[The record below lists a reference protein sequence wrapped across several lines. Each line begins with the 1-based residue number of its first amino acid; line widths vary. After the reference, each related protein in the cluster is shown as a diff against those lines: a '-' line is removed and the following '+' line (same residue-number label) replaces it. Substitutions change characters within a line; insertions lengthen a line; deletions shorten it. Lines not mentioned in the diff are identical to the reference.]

1 MRTDSAELPV
11 ARGAPFPPVSD
22 MHTPRY
28 KCSVLAVDDEPAVLA
43 LLAHQLGH
51 EFEVTTAVSAAAA
64 RAAITARPPDIVLTD
79 LTLPDETGVR
89 LLDWVYRTAPRAARV
104 IISGTARLQDA
115 ADAINC
121 GHVHRLI
128 LKPWKAED
136 LIAHM
141 RAVARG
147 LLLERSHE
155 RLLEELRTLNQELEQ
170 RVQERTEELRA
181 TNRTL
186 ERMALTDTLTGLSN
200 RRAIELIGGQELL
213 RRVRT
218 PTPIAFG
225 LIDIDRFKQINSQF
239 LQTGGDHALV
249 QLGRTVQRTIRG
261 TDSVGR
267 VGGEEFL
274 VVAPET
280 DATGATV
287 LGERLRS
294 EVEAMEVRYHGL
306 RIPLTV
312 SGGFAVADAADPVSF
327 EQLYELASEAMGEAK
342 RTGRNRCVVK
352 VYDAA
357 RTQVRLPVGTS

>member
-1 MRTDSAELPV
+1 MQT
-11 ARGAPFPPVSD
+11 
-22 MHTPRY
+22 HRY
-28 KCSVLAVDDEPAVLA
+28 KCSVLAVDDTPAVLA
-43 LLAHQLGH
+43 LLTHHIGH
-51 EFEVTTAVSAAAA
+51 EFDVTSVESATDA
-64 RAAITARPPDIVLTD
+64 RRVIAARPPDIVVTD
-79 LTLPDETGVR
+79 LSLPDDSGIR
-89 LLDWVYRTAPRAARV
+89 LLDWVYRTAPRTARV
-104 IISGTARLQDA
+104 LITGTARLQDA
-115 ADAINC
+115 VDAINC

-128 LKPWKAED
+128 LKPWRAED
-136 LIAHM
+136 LLTHL

-170 RVQERTEELRA
+170 RVNERTEELRA

-239 LQTGGDHALV
+239 LQTGGDQALIH
-249 QLGRTVQRTIRG
+249 LGRVVQKTIRG

-274 VVAPET
+274 IIAPET
-280 DATGATV
+280 DAAGAAV
-287 LGERLRS
+287 LAERVRAD
-294 EVEAMEVRYHGL
+294 VEAMEVRYHGMQ
-306 RIPLTV
+306 IPLTI
-312 SGGFAVADAADPVSF
+312 SGGYSVAEAADAVSY
-327 EQLYELASEAMGEAK
+327 EQMFELAAEALGEAK
-342 RTGRNRCVVK
+342 RGGRNRCVIK
-352 VYDAA
+352 LFDAT
-357 RTQVRLPVGTS
+357 RSQVQLPVGTS

>member
-1 MRTDSAELPV
+1 VTPTLPGFSP
-11 ARGAPFPPVSD
+11 ARVSPSPKAMD

-28 KCSVLAVDDEPAVLA
+28 KCSVLTVDDEPAVLG

-51 EFEVTTAVSAAAA
+51 EFEVTTAGSAADA
-64 RAAITARPPDIVLTD
+64 RRLVAARPPDIVLAD
-79 LTLPDETGVR
+79 LTLPDDTGIR
-89 LLDWVYRTAPRAARV
+89 LLDWVYRTAPRTARV
-104 IISGTARLQDA
+104 LISGTARLQDA

-136 LIAHM
+136 LVAHL

-200 RRAIELIGGQELL
+200 RRAIELIAGQELL

-218 PTPIAFG
+218 PSPVTFG
-225 LIDIDRFKQINSQF
+225 MIDIDRFKLINSQF
-239 LQTGGDHALV
+239 LQTGGDHALI
-249 QLGRTVQRTIRG
+249 QLGRAVQRTIRG

-280 DATGATV
+280 DTAGAAV
-287 LGERLRS
+287 LGERLRA
-294 EVEAMEVRYHGL
+294 EVEGMEVRYHGL
-306 RIPLTV
+306 RIPLTI
-312 SGGFAVADAADPVSF
+312 SIGFAVADAAEPVAF
-327 EQLYELASEAMGEAK
+327 EQLYELAAAALGEAK
-342 RTGRNRCVVK
+342 RTGRNRCVVC
-352 VYDAA
+352 VFDPA
-357 RTQVRLPVGTS
+357 RTVRRLPVGTS

>member
-1 MRTDSAELPV
+1 
-11 ARGAPFPPVSD
+11 

-43 LLAHQLGH
+43 VLAHQLGH
-51 EFEVTTAVSAAAA
+51 EFDVITVPSAADAK
-64 RAAITARPPDIVLTD
+64 RAIAARPPDIVLAD
-79 LTLPDETGVR
+79 LTLPDETGTR
-89 LLDWVYRTAPRAARV
+89 LLDWVYRSAPRTARV
-104 IISGTARLQDA
+104 LISGTARLQDA

-128 LKPWKAED
+128 LKPWKGED
-136 LIAHM
+136 LVSHL

-155 RLLEELRTLNQELEQ
+155 RLLEELRTLNQELEK
-170 RVQERTEELRA
+170 RVQERTEELQS

-218 PTPIAFG
+218 PSPLTFG
-225 LIDIDRFKQINSQF
+225 MLDIDRFKLINSQF
-239 LQTGGDHALV
+239 LQTGGDHALIQV
-249 QLGRTVQRTIRG
+249 GRIIQRTIRG

-274 VVAPET
+274 VVAPDT
-280 DATGATV
+280 DTGGAAV
-287 LGERLRS
+287 LAERLRA
-294 EVEAMEVRYHGL
+294 EVEASEVRYHGL
-306 RIPLTV
+306 RIPITI
-312 SGGFAVADAADPVSF
+312 SGGFAVADAGDGATF
-327 EQLYELASEAMGEAK
+327 EQLYELASEALGEAK
-342 RTGRNRCVVK
+342 RGGRNQCVVK
-352 VYDAA
+352 PFDAS